1 MLELLRAWFPNV
13 LSVSVTT
20 GVVLAV
26 LLLASPA
33 LAGRVKARWW
43 CLAWVLLA
51 LRLVVPLQLS
61 FPAAPV
67 EVTLPGQQEVVL
79 QQPEEVPL
87 APPASPGEATPE
99 AAPVSPAAAGEAAAP
114 ALDLTWLDLAALGWA
129 AGGAVF
135 LLGQGGRYLI
145 FRRRLLREAQPFPAG
160 DALAQTVAQAL
171 GKDKAIPVVVCAAAP
186 SPLTLGLLHP
196 RVALPREDYSRE
208 ALAGI
213 LCHELA
219 HWQGGHLWGKL
230 LLLLARGVHWFN
242 PLVHLAARQADRD
255 LELACDDRVL
265 AQATPAQRK
274 AYAHTLLSV
283 MEADTRPAVFLTTQ
297 LQGGKHVMKARFYN
311 LFHPVTSRWGK
322 LLPAAALAVVL
333 LAGGLV
339 SCTGTLSTADT
350 ALRLPA
356 QGTYAG
362 EDLGVTTVA
371 GEVAVLR
378 ESGALSHWFTL
389 DQAEGTDRY
398 QFLSGDQPQ
407 PLQQGDVVLV
417 TGTVDGQAQVMV
429 VGTEAPAL
437 QGTLPT
443 SILSTDPADLAQ
455 ANQAQVAPDRPAYGE
470 PNGPQTGA
478 TQGGVVSVLAREGDW
493 AQIEAPGGSGPV
505 WVQAEEL
512 DYALSDQSLV
522 TVDLSRYQG
531 QGALW
536 VRTQEAPGLQDYAAE
551 DALTAI
557 PENWTLPAG
566 TLGDFTRTEVKND
579 LLLYGESY
587 ETVMPEGFSV
597 ARYADGGLTPVYT
610 FGDGATVT
618 WQAFFSPDGTQI
630 AFPWAPW
637 EGEQGIQAGDWQ
649 VRVVDLGTGEET
661 DLTLPAWE
669 GHSQEMVCV
678 QWIGDHALQVTAY
691 DLTAMQSGAADASIT
706 WTCTLAG

>member
-1 MLELLRAWFPNV
+1 MLELPRAWFPNV

-51 LRLVVPLQLS
+51 LRLVLPLQLS

-67 EVTLPGQQEVVL
+67 EVTLPGQQEVTL
-79 QQPEEVPL
+79 GQPEEVPL

-99 AAPVSPAAAGEAAAP
+99 AAPAAPAAAGEAAAP

-129 AGGAVF
+129 AGGAAF
-135 LLGQGGRYLI
+135 LLWQGGRYLA
-145 FRRRLLREAQPFPAG
+145 FRRLLLRGAQPFPAG
-160 DALAQTVAQAL
+160 DALAQTLTQAL
-171 GKDKAIPVVVCAAAP
+171 GGGKAIPVVVCAAAP

-196 RVALPREDYSRE
+196 RVVLPREDYSRE

-242 PLVHLAARQADRD
+242 PLVHLAARRADID

-339 SCTGTLSTADT
+339 SCTGTPSTADT

-407 PLQQGDVVLV
+407 PLQQGDLVLV

-455 ANQAQVAPDRPAYGE
+455 ANQAQVAPDRPTYGE

-678 QWIGDHALQVTAY
+678 QWIDDHALRVTAY

>member
-1 MLELLRAWFPNV
+1 M
-13 LSVSVTT
+13 
-20 GVVLAV
+20 
-26 LLLASPA
+26 
-33 LAGRVKARWW
+33 
-43 CLAWVLLA
+43 
-51 LRLVVPLQLS
+51 
-61 FPAAPV
+61 
-67 EVTLPGQQEVVL
+67 
-79 QQPEEVPL
+79 
-87 APPASPGEATPE
+87 
-99 AAPVSPAAAGEAAAP
+99 
-114 ALDLTWLDLAALGWA
+114 
-129 AGGAVF
+129 
-135 LLGQGGRYLI
+135 
-145 FRRRLLREAQPFPAG
+145 
-160 DALAQTVAQAL
+160 
-171 GKDKAIPVVVCAAAP
+171 VVCAAAP

-196 RVALPREDYSRE
+196 RVVLPREDYSRE

-339 SCTGTLSTADT
+339 SCTGTPSTADT

-407 PLQQGDVVLV
+407 PLQQGDLVLV

-455 ANQAQVAPDRPAYGE
+455 ANQAQVAPDRPTYGE

-566 TLGDFTRTEVKND
+566 TLGDFTWTEVKND

-597 ARYADGGLTPVYT
+597 ARYADGELTPVYT

-678 QWIGDHALQVTAY
+678 QWIDDHALQVTAY

>member
-67 EVTLPGQQEVVL
+67 EVTLPGQQEVTL
-79 QQPEEVPL
+79 GQPEEVPL

-99 AAPVSPAAAGEAAAP
+99 TAPVSPAAAGEAAAP

-196 RVALPREDYSRE
+196 RVVLPREDYSRE

-230 LLLLARGVHWFN
+230 LLLLARGIHWFN

-339 SCTGTLSTADT
+339 SPLTPPCACPPRGPTPGRTLGSPPWRERWPSSGKAGRCPIG
-350 ALRLPA
+350 LRLIK
-356 QGTYAG
+356 QRG
-362 EDLGVTTVA
+362 
-371 GEVAVLR
+371 R
-378 ESGALSHWFTL
+378 
-389 DQAEGTDRY
+389 
-398 QFLSGDQPQ
+398 
-407 PLQQGDVVLV
+407 
-417 TGTVDGQAQVMV
+417 
-429 VGTEAPAL
+429 
-437 QGTLPT
+437 
-443 SILSTDPADLAQ
+443 
-455 ANQAQVAPDRPAYGE
+455 
-470 PNGPQTGA
+470 
-478 TQGGVVSVLAREGDW
+478 
-493 AQIEAPGGSGPV
+493 
-505 WVQAEEL
+505 
-512 DYALSDQSLV
+512 
-522 TVDLSRYQG
+522 
-531 QGALW
+531 
-536 VRTQEAPGLQDYAAE
+536 
-551 DALTAI
+551 
-557 PENWTLPAG
+557 
-566 TLGDFTRTEVKND
+566 
-579 LLLYGESY
+579 
-587 ETVMPEGFSV
+587 
-597 ARYADGGLTPVYT
+597 
-610 FGDGATVT
+610 TVT
-618 WQAFFSPDGTQI
+618 SSSPGTSRSPFSRGTW
-630 AFPWAPW
+630 FWS
-637 EGEQGIQAGDWQ
+637 
-649 VRVVDLGTGEET
+649 
-661 DLTLPAWE
+661 PAR
-669 GHSQEMVCV
+669 
-678 QWIGDHALQVTAY
+678 
-691 DLTAMQSGAADASIT
+691 
-706 WTCTLAG
+706 

>member
-51 LRLVVPLQLS
+51 LRLVVPLQFS

-99 AAPVSPAAAGEAAAP
+99 AAPAAPAAAGEAAAP

-129 AGGAVF
+129 AGGAAF
-135 LLGQGGRYLI
+135 LLWQGGRYLA
-145 FRRRLLREAQPFPAG
+145 FRRLLLREAQPFPAG

-171 GKDKAIPVVVCAAAP
+171 GGGKAIPVVVCAAAP

-196 RVALPREDYSRE
+196 RVVLPREDYSRE

-230 LLLLARGVHWFN
+230 LLLLARGIHWFN

-283 MEADTRPAVFLTTQ
+283 MEADTRPAAFLTTQ

-339 SCTGTLSTADT
+339 SCTGTPSTADT

-407 PLQQGDVVLV
+407 PLQQGDLVLV

-536 VRTQEAPGLQDYAAE
+536 VRTLEAPGLQDYAAG

-597 ARYADGGLTPVYT
+597 ARYADGELTPVYT

-618 WQAFFSPDGTQI
+618 WQAFFSPDGTKI
-630 AFPWAPW
+630 AFPWTPW

-678 QWIGDHALQVTAY
+678 QWLDDHALQVTAY

>member
-26 LLLASPA
+26 LLLAAPA

-99 AAPVSPAAAGEAAAP
+99 AAPAAPAAAGEAAAP

-129 AGGAVF
+129 AGGAAF
-135 LLGQGGRYLI
+135 LLWQGGRYLA
-145 FRRRLLREAQPFPAG
+145 FRRLLLRGARPFPAG

-171 GKDKAIPVVVCAAAP
+171 GRDKAIPVVVCAAAP

-196 RVALPREDYSRE
+196 RVVLPREDYSRE
-208 ALAGI
+208 VLAGI

-230 LLLLARGVHWFN
+230 LLLLARGIHWFN
-242 PLVHLAARQADRD
+242 PLVHLAARRADRD

-311 LFHPVTSRWGK
+311 LCHPVTSRWGK

-339 SCTGTLSTADT
+339 SCTGTPSIHMPAAPVKAEELSWMNYV
-350 ALRLPA
+350 A
-356 QGTYAG
+356 QAG
-362 EDLGVTTVA
+362 IITREVELTTP
-371 GEVAVLR
+371 
-378 ESGALSHWFTL
+378 FYITL
-389 DQAEGTDRY
+389 
-398 QFLSGDQPQ
+398 
-407 PLQQGDVVLV
+407 
-417 TGTVDGQAQVMV
+417 
-429 VGTEAPAL
+429 
-437 QGTLPT
+437 
-443 SILSTDPADLAQ
+443 TDPAPTTGVYADQFVPLEDPYPKKLQKNDVVAIVGSIGGYYQVIVPRQDTPFLEGTVSKSAVSTRAGDFTQ
-455 ANQAQVAPDRPAYGE
+455 ANQGKVLD
-470 PNGPQTGA
+470 A
-478 TQGGVVSVLAREGDW
+478 TVFYEQ
-493 AQIEAPGGSGPV
+493 PGGSPVGTLGFSGMVSIEDRQDGWVQIEPPGGANSV
-505 WVQAEEL
+505 WVPESGVIYLFTEEG
-512 DYALSDQSLV
+512 S
-522 TVDLSRYQG
+522 TVDLSK
-531 QGALW
+531 L
-536 VRTQEAPGLQDYAAE
+536 E
-551 DALTAI
+551 
-557 PENWTLPAG
+557 
-566 TLGDFTRTEVKND
+566 
-579 LLLYGESY
+579 
-587 ETVMPEGFSV
+587 
-597 ARYADGGLTPVYT
+597 
-610 FGDGATVT
+610 
-618 WQAFFSPDGTQI
+618 
-630 AFPWAPW
+630 
-637 EGEQGIQAGDWQ
+637 
-649 VRVVDLGTGEET
+649 
-661 DLTLPAWE
+661 
-669 GHSQEMVCV
+669 
-678 QWIGDHALQVTAY
+678 
-691 DLTAMQSGAADASIT
+691 
-706 WTCTLAG
+706 

>member
-135 LLGQGGRYLI
+135 LLWQGGRYLI

-171 GKDKAIPVVVCAAAP
+171 GGGKAIPVVVCAAAP

-196 RVALPREDYSRE
+196 RVVLPREDYSRE

-230 LLLLARGVHWFN
+230 LLLLARGIHWFN

-407 PLQQGDVVLV
+407 PLQQGDLVLV

-455 ANQAQVAPDRPAYGE
+455 ANQAQVAPDRPTYGE

-610 FGDGATVT
+610 FEDGATVT

-637 EGEQGIQAGDWQ
+637 EGEQGIQAEDWQ

-669 GHSQEMVCV
+669 GHPQEMVCV
-678 QWIGDHALQVTAY
+678 QWIDDHALQVTAY

>member
-26 LLLASPA
+26 LLLATPA

-99 AAPVSPAAAGEAAAP
+99 TAPAAPAATGTAASP

-129 AGGAVF
+129 AGGAAF
-135 LLGQGGRYLI
+135 LLWQGGRYLA
-145 FRRRLLREAQPFPAG
+145 FRRLLLRGARPFPAG

-196 RVALPREDYSRE
+196 WVVLPRKDYSRE

-339 SCTGTLSTADT
+339 SCTGTPSTADT

-362 EDLGVTTVA
+362 ENLGVTTVA

-378 ESGALSHWFTL
+378 ESGTLSHWFTL
-389 DQAEGTDRY
+389 QQEEGTDRY

-407 PLQQGDVVLV
+407 PLQQGDLVLV

-455 ANQAQVAPDRPAYGE
+455 ANQAQVAPDRPTYGE

-478 TQGGVVSVLAREGDW
+478 TQGGGVSVLAREGDW

-536 VRTQEAPGLQDYAAE
+536 VRTLEAPGLQDYAAG

-597 ARYADGGLTPVYT
+597 ARYADGELTPVYT

-637 EGEQGIQAGDWQ
+637 EGEQGIQAEDWQ

-661 DLTLPAWE
+661 DLPLPAWE

-678 QWIGDHALQVTAY
+678 QWLDDHALQVTAY

>member
-99 AAPVSPAAAGEAAAP
+99 TAPVSPAAAGEAATP

-129 AGGAVF
+129 AGGAAF
-135 LLGQGGRYLI
+135 LLWQGGRYLA
-145 FRRRLLREAQPFPAG
+145 FRRLLLRGAQPFPAG
-160 DALAQTVAQAL
+160 DALAQTLAQAL

-265 AQATPAQRK
+265 AQASPAQRK

-339 SCTGTLSTADT
+339 SCTGTPSTADT

-597 ARYADGGLTPVYT
+597 ARYADGELTPVYT

-630 AFPWAPW
+630 AFPWTPW
-637 EGEQGIQAGDWQ
+637 EGEQGIQAEDWQ

-678 QWIGDHALQVTAY
+678 QWIDDHALRVTAY

>member
-26 LLLASPA
+26 LLLATPA

-99 AAPVSPAAAGEAAAP
+99 AAPAAPAAAGEAAAP

-129 AGGAVF
+129 AGGAAF
-135 LLGQGGRYLI
+135 LLWQGGRYLA
-145 FRRRLLREAQPFPAG
+145 FRRLLLRGAQPFPAG
-160 DALAQTVAQAL
+160 DALAQTLAQAL

-196 RVALPREDYSRE
+196 RVVLPREDYSRE
-208 ALAGI
+208 VLAGI

-230 LLLLARGVHWFN
+230 LLLLARGIHWFN

-339 SCTGTLSTADT
+339 SCTGTPSIHMPAAPVKAEELSWMNYVAQAGIITREVELTTPFYITLTDPTPTTGVYADQFVP
-350 ALRLPA
+350 L
-356 QGTYAG
+356 
-362 EDLGVTTVA
+362 EDPYPEKLQKNDVVA
-371 GEVAVLR
+371 IVGSIGGYYQVIVPRQDTPFL
-378 ESGALSHWFTL
+378 
-389 DQAEGTDRY
+389 EGTVSKSAVSTRA
-398 QFLSGDQPQ
+398 GDF
-407 PLQQGDVVLV
+407 
-417 TGTVDGQAQVMV
+417 T
-429 VGTEAPAL
+429 
-437 QGTLPT
+437 
-443 SILSTDPADLAQ
+443 Q
-455 ANQAQVAPDRPAYGE
+455 ANQGKVLD
-470 PNGPQTGA
+470 A
-478 TQGGVVSVLAREGDW
+478 TVFYEQPGGSPVGTLGFSGVVSIEKRQDGWV
-493 AQIEAPGGSGPV
+493 QIEPPGGANPV
-505 WVQAEEL
+505 WIPESAVIYLFTEEG
-512 DYALSDQSLV
+512 S
-522 TVDLSRYQG
+522 TVDLSK
-531 QGALW
+531 L
-536 VRTQEAPGLQDYAAE
+536 
-551 DALTAI
+551 
-557 PENWTLPAG
+557 
-566 TLGDFTRTEVKND
+566 K
-579 LLLYGESY
+579 
-587 ETVMPEGFSV
+587 
-597 ARYADGGLTPVYT
+597 
-610 FGDGATVT
+610 
-618 WQAFFSPDGTQI
+618 
-630 AFPWAPW
+630 
-637 EGEQGIQAGDWQ
+637 
-649 VRVVDLGTGEET
+649 
-661 DLTLPAWE
+661 
-669 GHSQEMVCV
+669 
-678 QWIGDHALQVTAY
+678 
-691 DLTAMQSGAADASIT
+691 
-706 WTCTLAG
+706 